1 MPQNINAARDAKFGV
16 AWLALCASLMLHVTD
31 EALTGFLSVYNPS
44 VLAIRQT
51 LPWFPMPVFG
61 FREWLGGLIAANVV
75 LLAFTPYAFR
85 GARWLRPL
93 AYVFAIVMLLNGL
106 GHTLGTIL
114 GRTFGDVRFP
124 RPMPGFY
131 SSPGLLAASIYM
143 LVRLRR
149 RKTSWLDGA
158 VAEKPA

>member
-1 MPQNINAARDAKFGV
+1 VPPHISTARDNKFGI

-51 LPWFPMPVFG
+51 IPWFPMPVFG
-61 FREWLGGLIAANVV
+61 FGEWLGGLIAANIV
-75 LLAFTPYAFR
+75 LLALTPFAFR

-93 AYVFAIVMLLNGL
+93 AYVFAIVMLVNGL
-106 GHTLGTIL
+106 GHTLGTIF
-114 GRTFGDVRFP
+114 GRTFGQVHFP

-143 LVRLRR
+143 LVRLRA
-149 RKTSWLDGA
+149 TSGKKLGHDA
-158 VAEKPA
+158 HVAA